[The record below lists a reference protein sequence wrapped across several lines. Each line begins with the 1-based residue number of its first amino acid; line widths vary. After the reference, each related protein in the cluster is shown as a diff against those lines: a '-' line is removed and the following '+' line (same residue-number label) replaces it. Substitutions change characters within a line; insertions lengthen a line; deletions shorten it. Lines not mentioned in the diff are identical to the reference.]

1 MTGPERPRARVLVV
15 DDSESTR
22 YIVATWLRRNGYQAI
37 EATTGD
43 EALSRVVGT
52 DLVILDVHLPDM
64 SGFEVCAAIKA
75 DPATAAV
82 PVLHISATAVNVA
95 DRAAGLNGGADG
107 YLTEP
112 VDPEELLA
120 TVRALLRYSG
130 ERRKAE
136 RLADRLGR
144 LTRASLIINAAHTR
158 SDLLATAATEA
169 AALFEGPAA
178 IVDFTDQTGMVAVAG
193 HRGGARQLRPPGGW
207 IEVVDPAPTGV
218 VEAGDALDAW
228 GEVLG
233 KDVEAVLLVPAPARG
248 SSGRVLLAVAVEPD
262 SDFQAEDE
270 LLGRQFMQ
278 SLTLALEN
286 LLLLTE
292 EQRIAMTL
300 QRSLLP
306 ARLPA
311 VPGLDLD
318 ARYSASSEHALIG
331 GDFFDALERPSG
343 DLVVAIGDVQGHS
356 LAAATIMAELRYS
369 MRAYILEGHT
379 ATDVLER
386 LDLILAQGHP
396 DETATVCL
404 LQVSADRR
412 SAVVANAGHIPPLL
426 VQDGTAR
433 FLESD
438 GVLLG
443 LGGRSETVEVAL
455 SDDAVIVLVTDG
467 LVERRGIGLDESLE
481 ELAKVALGAAGDPT
495 GLCDHLICHFAE
507 GDGKADDDDMAV
519 VVVARRPA

>member
-1 MTGPERPRARVLVV
+1 VLVV

-22 YIVATWLRRNGYQAI
+22 YIVATWLRRNGYSTI

-82 PVLHISATAVNVA
+82 PVLHVSATAVNVA

-120 TVRALLRYSG
+120 TVRALLRYSA

-193 HRGGARQLRPPGGW
+193 RRGGTRQLRPPDGW
-207 IEVVDPAPTGV
+207 VEVVDPATTGV
-218 VEAGDALDAW
+218 LEAGGALDAW

-233 KDVEAVLLVPAPARG
+233 EDVEAVLLVPAPARG

-262 SDFQAEDE
+262 SDFRAEDE
-270 LLGRQFMQ
+270 LLGRQYMQ

-306 ARLPA
+306 ARLPE
-311 VPGLDLD
+311 VSGLDLD
-318 ARYSASSEHALIG
+318 ARYSASSEHALVG
-331 GDFFDALERPSG
+331 GDFFDALELPTG
-343 DLVVAIGDVQGHS
+343 DVMVAIGDVQGHS

-379 ATDVLER
+379 ATDVLAR
-386 LDLILAQGHP
+386 VDRIIAQSHP

-412 SAVVANAGHIPPLL
+412 SMIVANAGHIPPLL
-426 VQDGTAR
+426 LQDGTAR

-443 LGGRSETVEVAL
+443 LGGRSEALEVAL

-467 LVERRGIGLDESLE
+467 LVERRGTGLDDSLE
-481 ELAKVALGAAGDPT
+481 DLAKVALGAAGDPAR
-495 GLCDHLICHFAE
+495 LCDHLICHFADGE
-507 GDGKADDDDMAV
+507 GQADDDDMAV